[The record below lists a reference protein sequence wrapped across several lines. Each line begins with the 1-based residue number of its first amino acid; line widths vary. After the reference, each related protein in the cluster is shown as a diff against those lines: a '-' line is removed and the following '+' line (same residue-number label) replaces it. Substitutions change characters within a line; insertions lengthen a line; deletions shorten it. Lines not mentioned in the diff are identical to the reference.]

1 VSRFIFA
8 TDQSLGIKTEYTSKA
23 VARLVNIFNCL
34 AHEWMV
40 KINERLHDMIYD
52 GVSVSPNK
60 KERNKIKNI

>member
-1 VSRFIFA
+1 MSRFIFA
-8 TDQSLGIKTEYTSKA
+8 TDQSLGVKTEYTPKA

-52 GVSVSPNK
+52 GVSVSPK
-60 KERNKIKNI
+60 KRKEIKYKI